1 MMARA
6 GLAGVILAAGALAG
20 CMVGPR
26 YRQPAIATPADYA
39 EAGALPAGVT
49 RDAGAELD
57 ADLASWWTGLR
68 DPVLNALVRRAIAGN
83 PDLAAAAS
91 RVRAARQA
99 ERVTAAAEWPTVS
112 ASGDAIT
119 YNSNRAAAASLPV
132 PSHLNLYAAGFDASW
147 EVDLFGGTR
156 RAIQAAK
163 ANTAAADWARRDGQ
177 VTLVAEVAND
187 YLALRVFQA
196 RIALG
201 RDELRREQ
209 DLQGLVNARRASGFV
224 TDLDVNQQAVAV
236 ANAAA
241 QIPQLVAE
249 ADVRIHALGVLLGQ
263 PPEILAS
270 ELQSADARP
279 PSAPSALP
287 VGLPSELL
295 RRRPD
300 IREAERRLA
309 SASATIGVNEA
320 ALYPRLNLL
329 GLASFGGMTLDDLFS
344 RRNLVSAGVGML
356 TQPVFNAGKTRASI
370 AQAKE
375 QEDQARLAYEATVFA
390 AFRDVEDA
398 LARYKAEDTRRTRLA
413 QAVTAAESTLRIATD
428 QYRTGFVTYINVLQA
443 QDALLNDRDQLV
455 QSDGLILTD
464 LVALYKALGGGWA
477 G

>member
-1 MMARA
+1 MARA

-263 PPEILAS
+263 PPETLAS
-270 ELQSADARP
+270 ELRSADASP